1 LWNELELKV
10 FLPKKGDGFIVT
22 SQAKAGEVLDVYAV
36 EFSKTTPRSGY
47 PRKRPPLMEAP
58 ERSDTRTYQASVEG
72 LSNFLEG
79 GPVSCAAVS
88 GGRRMIAA
96 IV

>member
-1 LWNELELKV
+1 VKTFCIGARPTQSSGRFELKV
-10 FLPKKGDGFIVT
+10 FLPRKGDGFIVT

-58 ERSDTRTYQASVEG
+58 RKK
-72 LSNFLEG
+72 
-79 GPVSCAAVS
+79 
-88 GGRRMIAA
+88 
-96 IV
+96 

>member
-1 LWNELELKV
+1 VKDRCIQPEGWLLTLWNELELKV

-36 EFSKTTPRSGY
+36 EFSKTAPRAGY

-58 ERSDTRTYQASVEG
+58 RKK
-72 LSNFLEG
+72 
-79 GPVSCAAVS
+79 
-88 GGRRMIAA
+88 
-96 IV
+96 

>member
-1 LWNELELKV
+1 MKDRCIQPEGWLLTLWNELELKV

-36 EFSKTTPRSGY
+36 EFSKTAPRAGY

-58 ERSDTRTYQASVEG
+58 RKK
-72 LSNFLEG
+72 
-79 GPVSCAAVS
+79 
-88 GGRRMIAA
+88 
-96 IV
+96 

>member
-1 LWNELELKV
+1 VKTFCIGARPTQSSGRFELKV

-36 EFSKTTPRSGY
+36 EFSKTAPRSGY

-58 ERSDTRTYQASVEG
+58 RKK
-72 LSNFLEG
+72 
-79 GPVSCAAVS
+79 
-88 GGRRMIAA
+88 
-96 IV
+96 